1 MPQLLTDLIK
11 GPVVSKMCMSVRRF
25 SDDVLLPVLYLQF
38 VITSSRALYF
48 NQSVKLIYSYVS
60 LPDMRVLLKTS
71 SRTTNLAMSPED

>member
-38 VITSSRALYF
+38 VITSSS
-48 NQSVKLIYSYVS
+48 SVKLIYSYVS